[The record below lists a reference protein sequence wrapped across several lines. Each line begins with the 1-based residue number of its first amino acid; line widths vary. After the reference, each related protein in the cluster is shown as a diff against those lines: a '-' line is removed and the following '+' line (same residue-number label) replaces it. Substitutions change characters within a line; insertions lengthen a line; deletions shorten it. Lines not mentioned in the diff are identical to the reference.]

1 MNTIPLNRAAPGGVI
16 FDIDGVLTFRG
27 QVYPGAIEM
36 IDRLRAAGL
45 KLCFLT
51 NSTLK
56 SRTSAAEKLRQK
68 GFRVKDDEV
77 ITASYASATYLR
89 SLQPRSAWVMVE
101 GDGADEFG
109 EFIHD
114 EERPEYIVIGDN
126 RSQFDFEHLNRALR
140 LLRRGAKLIGM
151 TSELIDTS
159 MGDLELNVGSWVRM
173 LEAASGVPAVYV
185 GKPHRF
191 AFALALQTLG
201 LGSEQVLMVGDRV
214 QTDVLGAHQ
223 MGLQAVL
230 VKTGEFDPGDLDGE
244 IQPDLILERIADL
257 PRALGI

>member
-1 MNTIPLNRAAPGGVI
+1 MNTIQLNGVALDGVI
-16 FDIDGVLTFRG
+16 FDIDGVLTFHG

-36 IDRLRAAGL
+36 IDQLRAAGL

-56 SRTSAAEKLRQK
+56 SQASAAGKLRQK
-68 GFRVKDDEV
+68 GFRLQEREV
-77 ITASYASATYLR
+77 ITASYASAAYLR
-89 SLQPRSAWVMVE
+89 SLRPRSAWVMVE
-101 GDGADEFG
+101 GDGADEFRD
-109 EFIHD
+109 FVHD
-114 EERPEYIVIGDN
+114 EEQPEYIVIGDN
-126 RSQFDFEHLNRALR
+126 RSRFDFEHLNRVLR

-151 TSELIDTS
+151 TSELVDTS

-173 LEAASGVPAVYV
+173 LESASGVPAAYV

-191 AFALALQTLG
+191 AFDLALQTLG
-201 LGSEQVLMVGDRV
+201 LGPERVLMVGDRA

-223 MGLQAVL
+223 WGLRAVL

-244 IQPDLILERIADL
+244 IQPDLILERVSDL
-257 PRALGI
+257 PGALGI